1 MQTKPKHTEKY
12 TTIRIKTT
20 TREELKK
27 QVMPTLTLSDCKRI
41 EILLAER
48 NYAIQNKQ

>member
-27 QVMPTLTLSDCKRI
+27 QVSQIDILVNNAGLASGLGTIDTGDI
-41 EILLAER
+41 ED
-48 NYAIQNKQ
+48 